1 MHTVL
6 AVLHFLCKFLFTF
19 FSDFSHMNRTS
30 KPGLPSSS
38 VTHLVLYRL
47 VFLVKPE
54 EGVGVELGRGGR
66 TKGVRRNFCFIQRTI
81 ILFCYFVDKYCI
93 G

>member
-6 AVLHFLCKFLFTF
+6 AVLHFLDKFSSTF

-38 VTHLVLYRL
+38 VTHLVLSRL

-54 EGVGVELGRGGR
+54 EGVGVGLGREREGIRGAR
-66 TKGVRRNFCFIQRTI
+66 GNFCFIQRAI
-81 ILFCYFVDKYCI
+81 ILFCYFVDKY
-93 G
+93 